1 MRWNACQAVHT
12 TAGSYERAI
21 KIRGL
26 SSADLMKMAKER

>member
-1 MRWNACQAVHT
+1 MRWDACQAVHT
-12 TAGSYERAI
+12 TAGSCEGAI